1 MSATIVTA
9 LYDIGRKEIDG
20 RDMQQYYDWFAK
32 TLQIQCPM
40 VIYCEKSHIDFI
52 SKHRSPDLQTK
63 IVEQE
68 LYEIPYYFLKD
79 RMDEVLANEKFKSK
93 IADPGRI
100 ECKTSLYSIIQYSKF
115 PWVLNAAKENYFDSD
130 YFFWLDAGASR
141 FIPDLEVSSLKF
153 PGENFMNQVKT
164 NPGKTLYQMYVF
176 PYTDLSMRNEALPHD
191 YLYDNRSYVW
201 GGMFGV
207 DRIAI
212 EKLTKLVDDV
222 LVREMLEKNLLN
234 NEQIAVGFLLK
245 QHKNEFIVL
254 QNDLRSHRNF
264 ELIYQA
270 FS

>member
-9 LYDIGRKEIDG
+9 LYDIGREKIDG
-20 RDMQQYYDWFAK
+20 RDMKQYYDWFSK
-32 TLQIQCPM
+32 TLKFQCPM
-40 VIYCEKSHIDFI
+40 VIYCERSHVDFI
-52 SKHRSPDLQTK
+52 HKHRPVQLPTK
-63 IVEQE
+63 IIEQE
-68 LYEIPYYFLKD
+68 LHEIPYYFLKEK
-79 RMDEVLANEKFKSK
+79 MDAVLADENYKSK
-93 IADPGRI
+93 VADPNRI

-115 PWVLNAAKENYFDSD
+115 PWVQRAAKENHFDSD

-141 FIPDLEVSSLKF
+141 FIPDLEVSSLQF
-153 PGENFMNQVKT
+153 PGQNFINQVKMH
-164 NPGKTLYQMYVF
+164 PGKILYQMYVF
-176 PYTDLSMRNEALPHD
+176 PYTDLSMRNEHLPHD

-212 EKLTKLVDDV
+212 EKLTKLTDDV
-222 LVREMLEKNLLN
+222 LIKEMLEKNLLN

-245 QHKNEFIVL
+245 KHKDEFIIL
-254 QNDLRSHRNF
+254 QNDNRVHRGF